1 MREWTVSEL
10 ARLAGISV
18 RALHHYDEIGLLV
31 PARVGENRYR
41 HYGEEE
47 LLRLQHI
54 LLYRALGLPLDKIGA
69 ILDDPHFDGLTA
81 LQGIRRETGS
91 MTGR

>member
-10 ARLAGISV
+10 VRLAGISV

-41 HYGEEE
+41 RYGEEE
-47 LLRLQHI
+47 LLRPQHI
-54 LLYRALGLPLDKIGA
+54 LLYRV
-69 ILDDPHFDGLTA
+69 
-81 LQGIRRETGS
+81 
-91 MTGR
+91 

>member
-1 MREWTVSEL
+1 M

-47 LLRLQHI
+47 LLRPQHI
-54 LLYRALGLPLDKIGA
+54 LLYRV
-69 ILDDPHFDGLTA
+69 
-81 LQGIRRETGS
+81 
-91 MTGR
+91 

>member
-1 MREWTVSEL
+1 MKEWTVSEL

-41 HYGEEE
+41 YYGEEE
-47 LLRLQHI
+47 LLRLQQI

-81 LQGIRRETGS
+81 LQGIHREARS